1 MSISIEIFETGKL
14 VRFKEDWLTE
24 NYHDPDVEQCQ
35 FGIILGAATSETQV
49 LYKIYWFPI
58 NKIFYD
64 DDWRIEAYEQQA

>member
-14 VRFKEDWLTE
+14 VRFKRDFLEE
-24 NYHDPDVEQCQ
+24 NKHDPDVVGCL
-35 FGIILGAATSETQV
+35 FGIILGSATSETQI

-64 DDWRIEAYEQQA
+64 DDWRIEAFE